1 MDHGIVCC
9 CSVARS
15 WELKIATRN
24 YSIDITDEHRLSAEV
39 RECSPVCFSCLLW
52 RNWFVDEVF
61 FVRIE
66 SSNRIGRCNQTTVV
80 YTLHLQPIFNP
91 SVFCICV
98 ERDWST
104 DYGTRNWVG
113 LLVYF
118 NSVIK
123 RVKQCCFT
131 LILLPKSTLNANLTT
146 TNRFFTY
153 DDWQRG
159 RFENFES
166 DHQYQSNRESDVR
179 FEIESN
185 QEASQVPR

>member
-80 YTLHLQPIFNP
+80 YTLHLQRIFNP
-91 SVFCICV
+91 SVFCICD
-98 ERDWST
+98 EQQWCT
-104 DYGTRNWVG
+104 AYGTPNWV
-113 LLVYF
+113 LVYF

-123 RVKQCCFT
+123 RVKQCCCT
-131 LILLPKSTLNANLTT
+131 LILLPKSTYKRKFNHQQSFLYEWRLTART
-146 TNRFFTY
+146 IRKF
-153 DDWQRG
+153 RIG
-159 RFENFES
+159 PSIR
-166 DHQYQSNRESDVR
+166 
-179 FEIESN
+179 IESRIGHTIRYWI
-185 QEASQVPR
+185 ESRSFTGP